1 LEQPEQPH
9 ILHVQ
14 AAMMKLSHCMASKV
28 FEAVQH
34 FEHKYGEK
42 AAAWAIAAIVV
53 YLVIAQ

>member
-1 LEQPEQPH
+1 MAAIIEK
-9 ILHVQ
+9 VQ
-14 AAMMKLSHCMASKV
+14 D
-28 FEAVQH
+28 